1 MILEVSGKFPQEQ
14 AASLDAAVAPLRSAG
29 VRLSIEN
36 TGSFFAGASHILRLK
51 PEMIKL
57 ERNLT
62 AGLNQD
68 SLRQELV
75 AAEVVFAREIG
86 AALIA
91 QRIETKDELATL
103 ADLGVTLGQGY
114 HLGRPSV
121 QPREWAK
128 WGGRSRHLASPG
140 GRGRTARS

>member
-1 MILEVSGKFPQEQ
+1 
-14 AASLDAAVAPLRSAG
+14 
-29 VRLSIEN
+29 
-36 TGSFFAGASHILRLK
+36 
-51 PEMIKL
+51 MIKL

-128 WGGRSRHLASPG
+128 WAGVPGISPPLAVAAGPLAADGREPQK
-140 GRGRTARS
+140 GRRFG